1 VTPKAMLGSAACIDP
16 SAVAAPGLPGRLPRA
31 GEGLI
36 VRAEVRARDL
46 NPGHRSLW
54 YRKWDN
60 SSESMMTVDRQ
71 PNELEP
77 SAQKIL
83 GAPRA
88 RKGGTL
94 AAFVLLAIV
103 GAAAS
108 YGWLNYDG
116 LAQTVFS
123 AARPA
128 TAQPVDDK
136 EKVPLEDFQA
146 FQKQTADSLQSA
158 NANLVAQKA
167 DLERLSEQVS
177 ALSTR
182 LDAMQSA
189 ASKAPPQQAAPA
201 RPPVSAARKKPSAAS
216 AGPISVGGSPLPPN
230 PADDH

>member
-1 VTPKAMLGSAACIDP
+1 MRAA
-16 SAVAAPGLPGRLPRA
+16 
-31 GEGLI
+31 
-36 VRAEVRARDL
+36 VRACDL

-54 YRKWDN
+54 YRKGDN

-77 SAQKIL
+77 SARKIL
-83 GAPRA
+83 GVPRA

-94 AAFVLLAIV
+94 TAFVLLAIV
-103 GAAAS
+103 GAAAV

-116 LAQTVFS
+116 IAQTVFS

-167 DLERLSEQVS
+167 DLMRLSEQMS

-201 RPPVSAARKKPSAAS
+201 RTPVSAARKKPSAAS